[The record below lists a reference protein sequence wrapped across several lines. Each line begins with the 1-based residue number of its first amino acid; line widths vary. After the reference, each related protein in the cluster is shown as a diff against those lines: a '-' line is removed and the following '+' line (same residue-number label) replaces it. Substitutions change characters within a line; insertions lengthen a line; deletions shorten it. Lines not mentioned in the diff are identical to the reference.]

1 MRTIILADRL
11 GHELFPLT
19 DRTCPALLPVAGKSV
34 LEHNL
39 DMLANAG
46 IKRAVIVIGSFADQ
60 VRTQFEFGRRWGME
74 LDYWHTRGEEGPN
87 AVLAQLPRQQNDD
100 ELLIIRGDMIRTP
113 GFLIEFLEQAAKR
126 DCPVLHGV
134 FAGQASGLCL
144 CRTQQADLSPLHWPS
159 LAQGLPVPSES
170 SVELLDAKVYRLESL
185 ANFHQANL
193 DAAAGRVAGLT
204 IPGRQTALGLTQG
217 RNSKVSSRS
226 LKVGIAFVG
235 NGSEVHSTA
244 ELNHE
249 VVISDQVIVDR
260 YAILTDTVVLP
271 NTYVGELVNL
281 SHSIARGSD
290 LIRVDINTH
299 IHVTDAFL
307 LADLRQTTLG
317 NSLSPLLNRLGGLLL
332 LVFSLPLWPL
342 AVLASSRE
350 NNSGRLL
357 HPRQL
362 RGNRIVLTEFGERCR
377 TEFTAWEWTT
387 SRPLLRALPRILAV
401 VSGDLRLFGIEPV
414 TRQQAAQR
422 TEEWELFTDGAPAG
436 LIGPTQLRHSKNTPE
451 EERLLTDAYYV
462 GQHDRGKNWIY
473 LWEGLLSLFSR
484 RLWKPEL

>member
-19 DRTCPALLPVAGKSV
+19 DRTCPALLPVTGKSV

-39 DMLANAG
+39 DMLASAG
-46 IKRAVIVIGSFADQ
+46 IKRAVVVIGSFADQ
-60 VRTQFEFGRRWGME
+60 VRTQFEYGRRWGME
-74 LDYWHTRGEEGPN
+74 LDYWHTRGEENPD
-87 AVLAQLPRQQNDD
+87 AVLAQLPRQQDD
-100 ELLIIRGDMIRTP
+100 EQLLIIRGDIIRSP
-113 GFLIEFLEQAAKR
+113 GIIEFLEQAQKL

-134 FAGQASGLCL
+134 FDGQASGLCL
-144 CRTQQADLSPLHWPS
+144 CRTQQAGLSPLHWPN
-159 LAQGLPVPSES
+159 LAQGLPVPSEC
-170 SVELLDAKVYRLESL
+170 SVGFPDAKVYRLESL

-193 DAAAGRVAGLT
+193 DAAAGRIPGLT
-204 IPGRQTALGLTQG
+204 IPGRHTALGLTQG

-235 NGSEVHSTA
+235 GGSEVHPTV

-249 VVISDQVIVDR
+249 VVISDQVIIDR
-260 YAILTDTVVLP
+260 FAKLTDTVVLP

-317 NSLSPLLNRLGGLLL
+317 NGLSPLLNRLGGLLL

-350 NNSGRLL
+350 KNSGRLL
-357 HPRQL
+357 GSSRL

-377 TEFTAWEWTT
+377 TEFTAWEWAT

-401 VSGDLRLFGIEPV
+401 VSGDLRLFGVEPV
-414 TRQQAAQR
+414 TQQQAAQR

-462 GQHDRGKNWIY
+462 GQHDRGKNWLY
-473 LWEGLLSLFSR
+473 LWEGLISLFRS
-484 RLWKPEL
+484 RLWKPEV

>member
-1 MRTIILADRL
+1 MRTIILADRV

-46 IKRAVIVIGSFADQ
+46 IKRAVVVIGAFADQ
-60 VRTQFEFGRRWGME
+60 VRTQFEYGRRWGME
-74 LDYWHTRGEEGPN
+74 LDYWPTRGEEDPN
-87 AVLAQLPRQQNDD
+87 AVLAQLPRQVNDD
-100 ELLIIRGDMIRTP
+100 ELLVIRGDIIRTP
-113 GFLIEFLEQAAKR
+113 GIIEFLEQAAKL

-134 FAGQASGLCL
+134 FYGQASGVCL
-144 CRTQQADLSPLHWPS
+144 CRTLQPDLSALHWPA
-159 LAQGLPVPSES
+159 LAQGFPVPSES
-170 SVELLDAKVYRLESL
+170 SVEFLDAKVYRLESL

-193 DAAAGRVAGLT
+193 DAAAGRIPGLT

-235 NGSEVHSTA
+235 SHCEVHPTA

-260 YAILTDTVVLP
+260 YAKLTDTVVLP

-281 SHSIARGSD
+281 NHSIARGSD
-290 LIRVDINTH
+290 LIRIDINTH
-299 IHVTDAFL
+299 IHITDAFL
-307 LADLRQTTLG
+307 LADLRQTSLG

-332 LVFSLPLWPL
+332 LVLSLPLWPL
-342 AVLASSRE
+342 AVLASHSGK
-350 NNSGRLL
+350 NTGRLL
-357 HPRQL
+357 CPRRL

-377 TEFTAWEWTT
+377 TEFTAWEFAT
-387 SRPLLRALPRILAV
+387 SRPLLRALPRILSV
-401 VSGDLRLFGIEPV
+401 VSGDLRLFGVEPV
-414 TRQQAAQR
+414 TQQQADHR

-462 GQHDRGKNWIY
+462 GQHDREKNWLY
-473 LWEGLLSLFSR
+473 LWEGFLTLFSSR
-484 RLWKPEL
+484 IWMSKE